1 MPPSSGELEK
11 DEDGVLNIEVFDY
24 DQFGDDDLLGM
35 NGLYIEEHLL
45 ANAGRGPH
53 RYLLPLNTQGSI
65 ELSVDV
71 SSKVEHPMIEYLIAS
86 LISIDVSSKVEHP
99 MIEYLIASLIRWS
112 HLSSICSSSC

>member
-1 MPPSSGELEK
+1 LPPSSGELEK
-11 DEDGVLNIEVFDY
+11 DEDGILNIEVFDY

-71 SSKVEHPMIEYLIAS
+71 SSKVEHPMSAHECPR
-86 LISIDVSSKVEHP
+86 EP
-99 MIEYLIASLIRWS
+99 TE
-112 HLSSICSSSC
+112 CP